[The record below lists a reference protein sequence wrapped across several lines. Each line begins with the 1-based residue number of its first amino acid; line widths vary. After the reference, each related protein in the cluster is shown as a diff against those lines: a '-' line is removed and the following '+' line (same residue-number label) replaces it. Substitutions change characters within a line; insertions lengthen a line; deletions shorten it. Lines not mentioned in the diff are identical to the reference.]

1 MTGHTR
7 YALFDTPIGVCGI
20 AWRATGVVGAAV
32 VSTHLPEADAAAT
45 RARIERRHRG
55 AVETVPPRGVQSAID
70 ALVAL
75 LSVGRA
81 DLSAIPLDL
90 SGATPFERRVY
101 DVARTIAPGTTL
113 TYGEI
118 AERIGER
125 NAARDVGRAMGRNPC
140 PLIVPCHR
148 VLAAGGALGG
158 FSAHGGVVTKTKLL
172 AIEGAPGHG
181 DLFA

>member
-1 MTGHTR
+1 MTTPAR

-20 AWRATGVVGAAV
+20 AWRASGVVGV
-32 VSTHLPEADAAAT
+32 NLPEGDPAAT
-45 RARIERRHRG
+45 RARIARRHPG
-55 AVETVPPRGVQSAID
+55 AVETVPPARVHAAIERI
-70 ALVAL
+70 VAL
-75 LSVGRA
+75 LSGERA

-90 SGATPFERRVY
+90 AGASSFEQRVY

-118 AERIGER
+118 AARLGEP
-125 NAARDVGRAMGRNPC
+125 NAAREVGQAMGRNPC

-158 FSAHGGVVTKTKLL
+158 FSAHGGVVTKTRLL
-172 AIEGAPGHG
+172 AIEGAPGNG
-181 DLFA
+181 DLFV

>member
-1 MTGHTR
+1 MTVPAR

-20 AWRATGVVGAAV
+20 AWRASGVIGVN
-32 VSTHLPEADAAAT
+32 LPEGDPAAT
-45 RARIERRHRG
+45 RARIARRHPG
-55 AVETVPPRGVQSAID
+55 AVETVPPRGVQSAVD

-75 LSVGRA
+75 LSSGRA
-81 DLSAIPLDL
+81 DLTQIPLDL
-90 SGATPFERRVY
+90 AGASPFERRVY
-101 DVARTIAPGTTL
+101 DVVRTIAPGTTL

-118 AERIGER
+118 AALLGEP
-125 NAARDVGRAMGRNPC
+125 NAARDVGQAMGRNPC

-158 FSAHGGVVTKTKLL
+158 FSAHGGLVTKTKLL
-172 AIEGAPGHG
+172 AIEGAPGNG